1 MRFQVL
7 RSKNPTQPYFW
18 RIVSESGQTV
28 AVSGNYVAKASAIA
42 MVQAV
47 MRSSGSAT
55 KVARRLGSLP
65 AFTSRALGFL
75 SSCQFLMLTVM
86 DFPWE

>member
-28 AVSGNYVAKASAIA
+28 AVSGNYVAKASAVA

-47 MRSSGSAT
+47 MRSVGHAT
-55 KVARRLGSLP
+55 LED
-65 AFTSRALGFL
+65 
-75 SSCQFLMLTVM
+75 LTVLQE
-86 DFPWE
+86 PSYPQTA

>member
-28 AVSGNYVAKASAIA
+28 AVSGNYVAKASAVA

-47 MRSSGSAT
+47 MRSIGSAT
-55 KVARRLGSLP
+55 LED
-65 AFTSRALGFL
+65 
-75 SSCQFLMLTVM
+75 LTVLQE
-86 DFPWE
+86 PRYQQSA

>member
-28 AVSGNYVAKASAIA
+28 AVSGNYVAKASAVA
-42 MVQAV
+42 MVEAV
-47 MRSSGSAT
+47 MRSI
-55 KVARRLGSLP
+55 P
-65 AFTSRALGFL
+65 RA
-75 SSCQFLMLTVM
+75 QFDDLTVLQE
-86 DFPWE
+86 PRYQRSA

>member
-1 MRFQVL
+1 MRFQIV

-28 AVSGNYVAKASAIA
+28 AVSGNYVAKASAVS

-47 MRSSGSAT
+47 MRSIPNAVIEDLAAIQETPLRQSA
-55 KVARRLGSLP
+55 
-65 AFTSRALGFL
+65 
-75 SSCQFLMLTVM
+75 
-86 DFPWE
+86 

>member
-28 AVSGNYVAKASAIA
+28 AVSGNYVAKASAVA
-42 MVQAV
+42 MVEAV
-47 MRSSGSAT
+47 MRSIPRAT
-55 KVARRLGSLP
+55 
-65 AFTSRALGFL
+65 FED
-75 SSCQFLMLTVM
+75 LTVLQE
-86 DFPWE
+86 PCYQRSA

>member
-28 AVSGNYVAKASAIA
+28 AVSGNYVAKASAVA

-47 MRSSGSAT
+47 MRSIGHAT
-55 KVARRLGSLP
+55 
-65 AFTSRALGFL
+65 FED
-75 SSCQFLMLTVM
+75 LTVLQE
-86 DFPWE
+86 PSYPQTA

>member
-55 KVARRLGSLP
+55 
-65 AFTSRALGFL
+65 FED
-75 SSCQFLMLTVM
+75 LTVLQE
-86 DFPWE
+86 PRYQQTA

>member
-1 MRFQVL
+1 MLTIYTPRVFEESPMRFQVL

-28 AVSGNYVAKASAIA
+28 AVSGNYVAKASAVA

-47 MRSSGSAT
+47 MRSIGAAT
-55 KVARRLGSLP
+55 LED
-65 AFTSRALGFL
+65 
-75 SSCQFLMLTVM
+75 LTVLQESSY
-86 DFPWE
+86 PQTA

>member
-28 AVSGNYVAKASAIA
+28 AVSGNYVAKASAVA
-42 MVQAV
+42 MVEAV
-47 MRSSGSAT
+47 MRSIPR
-55 KVARRLGSLP
+55 ARLED
-65 AFTSRALGFL
+65 
-75 SSCQFLMLTVM
+75 LTVLQE
-86 DFPWE
+86 PRYQQTA

>member
-28 AVSGNYVAKASAIA
+28 AVSGNYVAKASAVA
-42 MVQAV
+42 MVEAV
-47 MRSSGSAT
+47 MRSI
-55 KVARRLGSLP
+55 P
-65 AFTSRALGFL
+65 RASFED
-75 SSCQFLMLTVM
+75 LTVLQE
-86 DFPWE
+86 PRYQRSA

>member
-28 AVSGNYVAKASAIA
+28 AVSGNYVAKASAVA
-42 MVQAV
+42 MVEAV
-47 MRSSGSAT
+47 MRSI
-55 KVARRLGSLP
+55 P
-65 AFTSRALGFL
+65 RAQLED
-75 SSCQFLMLTVM
+75 LTELQE
-86 DFPWE
+86 PRYQQTA

>member
-28 AVSGNYVAKASAIA
+28 AVSGNYVAKASAVA
-42 MVQAV
+42 MVEAV
-47 MRSSGSAT
+47 MRSIPH
-55 KVARRLGSLP
+55 ARLED
-65 AFTSRALGFL
+65 
-75 SSCQFLMLTVM
+75 LTVLQE
-86 DFPWE
+86 PRYQQTA